1 MYQILIVEDDCDILE
16 MLSSWLT
23 EAGYRTLEAE
33 DGLQALDVF
42 EKNACDLVLLD
53 LMLPKL
59 DGFGVCE
66 WIRKRS
72 GVPVVML
79 TALDLSLIHICCG
92 C

>member
-59 DGFGVCE
+59 DGFGAVSYTHLACSPPT
-66 WIRKRS
+66 WAVAALSCPWRKR
-72 GVPVVML
+72 
-79 TALDLSLIHICCG
+79 
-92 C
+92 